1 MLEQIIKLFEEVLER
16 DPGSVSAD
24 DIFRDYEEWDSLAY
38 LSLISAIDET
48 YGIVIIR
55 DDFAKLRSIA
65 EVSQFIQAAQA

>member
-38 LSLISAIDET
+38 LSVIAKIDEDFR
-48 YGIVIIR
+48 ILIPR
-55 DDFAKLRSIA
+55 DEFKMILTARQLA
-65 EVSQFIQAAQA
+65 EYLEDSRE